1 MQTMATTQNSK
12 YTEDWLPVNSI
23 MNGMII
29 LDNKWKVTGVKIT
42 PRNIFILD
50 QATQDSI
57 LISLKNLYN
66 MLDFEF
72 WIVAADKPVD
82 ISLYLS
88 QLQLLYN
95 QTQKQH
101 VRKLIMQDINKANMY
116 VANNVVDTEY
126 YLLFR
131 EKNDDVIQKRIR
143 MLINNLASCRLS
155 AAQTSNEDLRV
166 LLDNFLNG
174 GQTTGFGTVMPG

>member
-1 MQTMATTQNSK
+1 MLLMATTNNSK

-29 LDNKWKVTGVKIT
+29 LDNKWKVTGVKIN

-50 QATQDSI
+50 QSSQDSA

-66 MLDFEF
+66 LLDFEF
-72 WIVAADKPVD
+72 WIVSADRPVD

-101 VRKLIMQDINKANMY
+101 IRKLIMEDINKANMY

-131 EKNDDVIQKRIR
+131 EKNDDIIQKRIR
-143 MLINNLASCRLS
+143 LLINNLASCGLN

-166 LLDNFLNG
+166 LLENFLNG
-174 GQTTGFGTVMPG
+174 GQTTGFGAVMPG

>member
-1 MQTMATTQNSK
+1 MATTSSK
-12 YTEDWLPVNSI
+12 YTEDWLPINSI

-29 LDNKWKVTGVKIT
+29 LDNKWKVTGVKIN

-50 QATQDSI
+50 QSSQDAA

-66 MLDFEF
+66 LLDFEF
-72 WIVAADKPVD
+72 WIVSADRPVD

-101 VRKLIMQDINKANMY
+101 VRKLIMEDINKANMY
-116 VANNVVDTEY
+116 VSNNVVDTEY

-131 EKNDDVIQKRIR
+131 ETNDDVIQKRIR
-143 MLINNLASCRLS
+143 LLINHLAGCGLS
-155 AAQTSNEDLRV
+155 AAQTSNDDLRV
-166 LLDNFLNG
+166 LLENFLNG
-174 GQTTGFGTVMPG
+174 GQTTRFGAVMPGWN